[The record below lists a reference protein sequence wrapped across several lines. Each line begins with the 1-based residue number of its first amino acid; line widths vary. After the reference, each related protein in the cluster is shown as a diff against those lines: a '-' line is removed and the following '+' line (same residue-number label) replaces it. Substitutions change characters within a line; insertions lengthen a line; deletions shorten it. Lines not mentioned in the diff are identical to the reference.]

1 MTNKLF
7 RLVVE
12 YSNGGIRQ
20 YPELTLKAVLA
31 IIEGLNEV
39 GPQPLNPFRVIHV
52 EREPYQ

>member
-1 MTNKLF
+1 MSNKLF

-12 YSNGGIRQ
+12 YSNGGIRK
-20 YPELTLKAVLA
+20 YSNLPFKAVLA
-31 IIEGLNEV
+31 IIEGLSEV